1 MSIRELIANLIGMP
15 ERFEIVDVQT
25 VDGSVQEIVKI
36 LDLEYI
42 VSAILLLM
50 TVFVIYNLLLYV
62 VKYIGGI
69 RHD

>member
-36 LDLEYI
+36 
-42 VSAILLLM
+42 
-50 TVFVIYNLLLYV
+50 
-62 VKYIGGI
+62 
-69 RHD
+69 

>member
-42 VSAILLLM
+42 ASAILLLM

-62 VKYIGGI
+62 VKCIGGI